1 MCFNRKHAQQIY
13 GKEKK
18 LHWKKN
24 LDSDLCVVYIGN
36 AEYGGFHFG
45 MKLLKYH

>member
-13 GKEKK
+13 GKE
-18 LHWKKN
+18 KKN

-45 MKLLKYH
+45 MKTLK

>member
-18 LHWKKN
+18 NCIGEKKN

-36 AEYGGFHFG
+36 AEYGGFHCG
-45 MKLLKYH
+45 MKTLK